1 MRIFQYVGINDEDNS
16 SIKMSLFELCNQ
28 YLGSNLSC
36 LRSRLE
42 NWPFFVNYFLPK
54 SSEK

>member
-1 MRIFQYVGINDEDNS
+1 MRIFQYVGINDEDNN

-28 YLGSNLSC
+28 DLDSNPSC

-42 NWPFFVNYFLPK
+42 NWSFFVNYFLPE

>member
-28 YLGSNLSC
+28 DLDSNPSC

-42 NWPFFVNYFLPK
+42 NWSFFVNYFLPE